1 VAYSDIAARG
11 TTFRGPFRVI
21 GGRIRFARRPHQS
34 DIEGSVSS
42 INPFSGYVAQGSQL
56 ERTQAAE
63 KTRQVRRAQALS
75 KNVAARDD
83 ELEHQV
89 ENTDVVAALHDE
101 QQGGQGQQ
109 QQSRQ
114 EQSKPDEGE
123 GPAHIDITA

>member
-1 VAYSDIAARG
+1 M
-11 TTFRGPFRVI
+11 
-21 GGRIRFARRPHQS
+21 
-34 DIEGSVSS
+34 SS
-42 INPFSGYVAQGSQL
+42 INPFSGYVAAGSQL
-56 ERTQAAE
+56 ERTQAAD
-63 KTRQVRRAQALS
+63 KARQVRRAQALS

-109 QQSRQ
+109 SRDQQQ
-114 EQSKPDEGE
+114 PPKPEEEGE

>member
-1 VAYSDIAARG
+1 M
-11 TTFRGPFRVI
+11 
-21 GGRIRFARRPHQS
+21 GGKNCFARRPHQS
-34 DIEGSVSS
+34 DIGCSVSS
-42 INPFSGYVAQGSQL
+42 INPFSGYIAAGSQL
-56 ERTQAAE
+56 ERAQAAD

-109 QQSRQ
+109 PRDQQQ
-114 EQSKPDEGE
+114 ESKPEEGE